1 MASVLGRLNDAAGGE
16 NAEMRSVRDVVIS
29 GLLHGTLE
37 EAHRPRHG
45 LSKTSL
51 QFTLLERGTSFHN
64 RLSPGGPDQLVNNV
78 TDFYTTLF
86 NGTNIDV
93 VQNKSFL
100 DCIQFPRATLMET
113 AALLVPILLGEPEK
127 QLPL

>member
-78 TDFYTTLF
+78 TDF
-86 NGTNIDV
+86 
-93 VQNKSFL
+93 FL
-100 DCIQFPRATLMET
+100 MICMTVIIF
-113 AALLVPILLGEPEK
+113 LLIF
-127 QLPL
+127 QQR